1 VSTRAYTALGW
12 VVWQVGKRVVRRK
25 LAHNRAKAAAAGA
38 IGLVVLGGIGLARAG
53 GDAE

>member
-1 VSTRAYTALGW
+1 MSTRAYTALGW

-25 LAHNRAKAAAAGA
+25 LHGAGRKAAAAGA